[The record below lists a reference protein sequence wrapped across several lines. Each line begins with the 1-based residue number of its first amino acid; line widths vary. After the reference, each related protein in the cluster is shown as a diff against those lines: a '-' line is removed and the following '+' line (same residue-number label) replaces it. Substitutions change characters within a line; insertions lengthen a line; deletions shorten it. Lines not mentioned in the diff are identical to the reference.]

1 MAAVADV
8 DSVTAIVLMT
18 DVTGILPEVK
28 DVTEWDAALD
38 MVEA

>member
-1 MAAVADV
+1 MAAV

-28 DVTEWDAALD
+28 DVTEWVAVFD